1 MNECRFCNIDLHI
14 NKIKDY
20 TVCDKCKTVCFTKD
34 INIEQ
39 IKNSISEYLKTIQD
53 KINLHSEEYHDL
65 EQRFTSKQPLTKS
78 ELKLRNRLNAFKDIK
93 IEWEFILSNNISL
106 LDELVRKMLYKLLI
120 ITDDLE
126 NI

>member
-1 MNECRFCNIDLHI
+1 MKDCLFCGSNVDEIKGYIVCKNCKILYLTKGI
-14 NKIKDY
+14 NTNAIKKS
-20 TVCDKCKTVCFTKD
+20 V
-34 INIEQ
+34 
-39 IKNSISEYLKTIQD
+39 SEYLKTIQD

-65 EQRFTSKQPLTKS
+65 EQRFTLKQPLTEN
-78 ELKLRNRLNAFKDIK
+78 ELKLRNCLNTFKDIK

-106 LDELVRKMLYKLLI
+106 SDELVRKMLYKLLV